1 MIHNRTHLAVIAM
14 AAMFPLGIFLS
25 FIGSLHRENLG
36 GFHGNILINMEIVI
50 FACAVW
56 KKTIGKNVAI
66 SHEIYS
72 WIAVIFFAFFAW
84 FLHPSQ
90 EIARAE
96 NRLSD
101 YERDVDALKIEGME
115 KISAEKSRR
124 ISAELSARQQEYEA
138 ALTRYNGSPDYGY
151 SYLLGACSALAAMAG
166 MYMRKKAKATLDLE
180 SAS

>member
-1 MIHNRTHLAVIAM
+1 MKWWQRINRETSLFIA
-14 AAMFPLGIFLS
+14 A
-25 FIGSLHRENLG
+25 
-36 GFHGNILINMEIVI
+36 ILL
-50 FACAVW
+50 
-56 KKTIGKNVAI
+56 
-66 SHEIYS
+66 
-72 WIAVIFFAFFAW
+72 AFFAW

-101 YERDVDALKIEGME
+101 YERDVDTLKIEGME

-138 ALTRYNGSPDYGY
+138 ALTRYNGDPDYGY

-166 MYMRKKAKATLDLE
+166 MYMRKKAKATLDSE